1 VILDTI
7 PAESTVSAAEV
18 LSALSRALD
27 LTEGQPLGHTVR
39 ACAIGMRLG
48 QEVGLD
54 EEALAALYY
63 ALLLKD
69 AGCSSNAAR
78 MAALFGSDDQRVKP
92 HLKVVDWD
100 DRLRL
105 AVETWRASGLSASLW
120 SRVNHFLGIARQDG
134 MTQELISARCERG
147 ADIAAR
153 LGFPDATAA
162 AIRSLDEHWN
172 GKGYPQG
179 LRHGDIPILS
189 RILNIAQTV
198 EVFLARE
205 GVAGALGVLR
215 DRRGRWFDPVLAD
228 EVLSW
233 QWDESWWSRLVSPD
247 VEAQVVD
254 LEPSNAPRRL
264 GAHGVDDVAA
274 AFAGIIDA
282 KSPFTFQHSSNVAMY
297 ACAIGEAMG
306 FDAET
311 LRRTRLAALLH
322 DVGKLGVSNRILDKN
337 GPLDAAERGA
347 MERHPLFTWDI
358 LSRVEAFAPFARQAA
373 THHEK
378 LDGSG
383 YPWKL
388 AGDELDMPSRVLV
401 VADIYE
407 AVTATRPY
415 RGGIPAQEA
424 IAILQQ
430 HRGTKLDP
438 HAIDALAS
446 RVLEPVAEHLVEEL

>member
-1 VILDTI
+1 
-7 PAESTVSAAEV
+7 
-18 LSALSRALD
+18 
-27 LTEGQPLGHTVR
+27 
-39 ACAIGMRLG
+39 MRLG
-48 QEVGLD
+48 QEAGLD
-54 EEALAALYY
+54 QETLAALYY

-78 MAALFGSDDQRVKP
+78 MAALFGSDDQTVKP
-92 HLKVVDWD
+92 RMKVVDWD
-100 DRLRL
+100 DRVRL

-120 SRVNHFLGIARQDG
+120 SRMQHFVGIARQER
-134 MTQELISARCERG
+134 MTEELIAARCERG

-153 LGFPDATAA
+153 LGFPEATAV
-162 AIRSLDEHWN
+162 AIRFLDLHWN

-179 LRHGDIPILS
+179 LRHAEIPLLS

-198 EVFLARE
+198 EVFLARD
-205 GVAGALGVLR
+205 GVRAALGVLR
-215 DRRGRWFDPVLAD
+215 ERRGRWFDPALVD

-233 QWDESWWSRLVSPD
+233 QWDDTWWAGVAAPD
-247 VEAQVVD
+247 VDAQVVE
-254 LEPSNAPRRL
+254 LEPAAAPRRL
-264 GAHGVDDVAA
+264 GTQDVDEVAA
-274 AFAGIIDA
+274 AFAEIIDA
-282 KSPFTFQHSSNVAMY
+282 KSPFTSRHSSNVAMY
-297 ACAIGEAMG
+297 ACAIGETMG
-306 FDAET
+306 FDADA

-322 DVGKLGVSNRILDKN
+322 DVGKLGVSNRILDKD
-337 GPLDAAERGA
+337 GPLDAAERGSV
-347 MERHPLFTWDI
+347 ERHPLFTWDI

-388 AGDELDMPSRVLV
+388 EGDDLDLPSRVLV

-415 RGGIPAQEA
+415 RKGLPAPAA

-438 HAIDALAS
+438 DAIDALAS
-446 RVLEPVAEHLVEEL
+446 HVLEPVAEHLAEEL